1 MGTSTQEALETAN
14 KINEAIEIMTTF
26 TTDLNGALAGSYGSK
41 ALDEIFPINDPSKTI
56 NFNSNPNVFIGEME
70 TVLAALKSVGELQ
83 NKLTTELQNNMNLIK
98 IQNETST
105 KLVENESNQVDER
118 IKQLQQDKV
127 SSVRMLEINNYFTE
141 RTKAYNQL
149 ITIVCGLIIFIII
162 LTTLIKKQIIPSN
175 ISNLVLF
182 VVILISV
189 IIILSKLFDIFRRD
203 NMDFNDFGFFLDNVK
218 ANDPTVIEYNARQL
232 GLIDADASLDFKT
245 CIGSSCC
252 SESGLV
258 YDDAIDKCVV
268 E

>member
-1 MGTSTQEALETAN
+1 MANQGDPERATKIYESIDSLSRFIKNLNDAENGIGSSTMKTVFPIASNGAVNIDTNNNRWQNFTAFMN
-14 KINEAIEIMTTF
+14 NILVSLKSISELQIEI
-26 TTDLNGALAGSYGSK
+26 S
-41 ALDEIFPINDPSKTI
+41 
-56 NFNSNPNVFIGEME
+56 
-70 TVLAALKSVGELQ
+70 ELQ
-83 NKLTTELQNNMNLIK
+83 VEQDRLISIQNNTSKSLV
-98 IQNETST
+98 QNESD
-105 KLVENESNQVDER
+105 QVDAR

-175 ISNLVLF
+175 ISNFVLF

-203 NMDFNDFGFFLDNVK
+203 NMDFNDFRFVDNVK

-232 GLIDADASLDFKT
+232 GLIDADVALDFNT